1 MSPWCHHQSGRPP
14 SLSGDVGRIDGSL
27 EAGAGGPDNSWVRLG
42 RLLWVA
48 LVAVAAVPSGA
59 GAAESAR
66 VEVREVTVDVDRDLG
81 SEFGGRVDV
90 TVRFRVVNT
99 SDETV
104 QPTARI
110 ELESQIGGGTTSAPI
125 ELESVGPGDHVDV
138 VRTAGSLLPF
148 GSAHATVTVR
158 AGDDVTTATAS
169 EPIVPWFLLVVV
181 AVVLV
186 LAIGFSRARRARS
199 RDGRDARRT
208 PAPAQPRA

>member
-1 MSPWCHHQSGRPP
+1 MP
-14 SLSGDVGRIDGSL
+14 DFL
-27 EAGAGGPDNSWVRLG
+27 EAGTGRSDNSWVRLG

-48 LVAVAAVPSGA
+48 VLAVVAVPSGA
-59 GAAESAR
+59 SAAASSS
-66 VEVREVTVDVDRDLG
+66 VEVRDLTVDVDRDLG
-81 SEFGGRVDV
+81 SDFGGRVDV

-99 SDETV
+99 SDATV

-110 ELESQIGGGTTSAPI
+110 ALESQIGGGTTSAPI
-125 ELESVGPGDHVDV
+125 ELEPVGPGEHVDV

-158 AGDDVTTATAS
+158 AGDDITTATGS
-169 EPIVPWFLLVVV
+169 KPVVPWFLLVVV

-199 RDGRDARRT
+199 RD
-208 PAPAQPRA
+208 

>member
-1 MSPWCHHQSGRPP
+1 M
-14 SLSGDVGRIDGSL
+14 
-27 EAGAGGPDNSWVRLG
+27 RLG
-42 RLLWVA
+42 RLLWLAA
-48 LVAVAAVPSGA
+48 LAVVAVPGGA
-59 GAAESAR
+59 GAAEPSAIA
-66 VEVREVTVDVDRDLG
+66 VRGVTVDVDRDLA

-99 SDETV
+99 GDEAV

-110 ELESQIGGGTTSAPI
+110 KLESQIGGGASSAPI
-125 ELESVGPGDHVDV
+125 ELESIDPGEHVNV

-158 AGDDVTTATAS
+158 TGDDVATATGS
-169 EPIVPWFLLVVV
+169 EPVVPWFLLVVV

-199 RDGRDARRT
+199 RDGRGARRT
-208 PAPAQPRA
+208 PAPAPPRA